1 MIGKISGQKSLFG
14 TALVSFLDPNNSWI
28 KLANKLPWS
37 RIERELSVYFCED
50 NGRPCLP
57 IRRMVGLLLIKQLE
71 DLSDEAVVEKW
82 REYPYW
88 QYLCGEIEMQ
98 HKPPCVANELSAF
111 RKRIGKKGA
120 ELIFSI
126 SVDMHGRKAQEK
138 RAVVD
143 STVQV
148 KNITYPTDSKLYISV
163 ISRLHKLINKHSIK
177 PLRSYVRELRAL
189 RMRLRYFRHPT
200 RAKDARR
207 ALKRL
212 RTIAY
217 ALLRD
222 VQRKLAALGMLD
234 IYLNDF
240 ELYTRVLNQKKGDK
254 GKIYSLKEPHT
265 LCISKGKAHKKYEF
279 GSIATVVRG
288 IKSQIIL
295 GAVCS
300 TENKHDSKLLG
311 EAISHAN
318 SNLSKNLKEVA
329 CDKGYRGAQK
339 VEEARVLIPGSPK
352 YTGGYSRSTLSRIFK
367 KRAGIEATIG
377 HLKSDFRMGRN
388 YLGGIQGDHFNLLM
402 SCCAHNLKLWVREII
417 FLFLYS
423 KCLFSLKINSAKA
436 QNSFRPSLLAA

>member
-1 MIGKISGQKSLFG
+1 
-14 TALVSFLDPNNSWI
+14 
-28 KLANKLPWS
+28 
-37 RIERELSVYFCED
+37 
-50 NGRPCLP
+50 
-57 IRRMVGLLLIKQLE
+57 
-71 DLSDEAVVEKW
+71 
-82 REYPYW
+82 
-88 QYLCGEIEMQ
+88 
-98 HKPPCVANELSAF
+98 
-111 RKRIGKKGA
+111 
-120 ELIFSI
+120 
-126 SVDMHGRKAQEK
+126 MHGRKAQEK

-148 KNITYPTDSKLYISV
+148 KNITYPTDAKLYVSV
-163 ISRLHKLINKHSIK
+163 ISRLHKLINKHDIK
-177 PLRSYVRELRAL
+177 PRRSYVRELRTL
-189 RMRLRYFRHPT
+189 RLRLRYFRHPT

-207 ALKRL
+207 ALKLL
-212 RTIAY
+212 RTIAS

-222 VQRKLAALGMLD
+222 VQRKLASLGMLD
-234 IYLNDF
+234 IYSNDF
-240 ELYTRVLNQKKGDK
+240 ELYARVLNQQKDDK

-300 TENKHDSKLLG
+300 IDNKHDSKLLG

-318 SNLSKNLKEVA
+318 SNLSKNLKEIA

-352 YTGGYSRSTLSRIFK
+352 YTGGYSRGTLSRIFK

-402 SCCAHNLKLWVREII
+402 SCCAHNLKLWVRETI
-417 FLFLYS
+417 FLFLY
-423 KCLFSLKINSAKA
+423 
-436 QNSFRPSLLAA
+436 

>member
-14 TALVSFLDPNNSWI
+14 IALDGALAPHNRWV
-28 KLANKLPWS
+28 KLANKLPWIK
-37 RIERELSVYFCED
+37 IERELSVYFCSD
-50 NGRPCLP
+50 NGRPCIP
-57 IRRMVGLLLIKQLE
+57 IRRMVGLLLIKQIE
-71 DLSDEAVVEKW
+71 NISDEAIVEKW
-82 REYPYW
+82 EKNFYW
-88 QYLCGEIEMQ
+88 QYFCGEIEMQ
-98 HKPPCVANELSAF
+98 HEPPCVANELSAF

-120 ELIFSI
+120 EFIFSI
-126 SVDMHGRKAQEK
+126 SVDIHGRKAQEK

-148 KNITYPTDSKLYISV
+148 KNVTYPTDSKLYISV
-163 ISRLHKLINKHSIK
+163 ISRLHKLINKHGIK
-177 PLRSYVRELRAL
+177 PRRSYVRELRAL
-189 RMRLRYFRHPT
+189 RLRLRYFRHPT

-212 RTIAY
+212 MTIAS

-234 IYLNDF
+234 IYSNDF

-254 GKIYSLKEPHT
+254 GKIYSLKEPHA

-300 TENKHDSKLLG
+300 IENKHDSKLLG

-339 VEEARVLIPGSPK
+339 VEEASVLIPGSPK

-388 YLGGIQGDHFNLLM
+388 YLGGTQGDHFNLLM
-402 SCCAHNLKLWVREII
+402 SCCAHNLKLWVRETI

-423 KCLFSLKINSAKA
+423 KCLFSLKINSVKA
-436 QNSFRPSLLAA
+436 QSSFRPSLLAA